1 MIRMF
6 AGAALVVAA
15 VFVNGYARPAHA
27 ADAAL
32 IAAAEKEGVVNFYS
46 SSDAVNLLRPL
57 SEAFTKKYPKVKVAL
72 ATGGAGDLILRIQNE
87 AKAGKL
93 LGDVI
98 TGGSAAATLRNGGL
112 VEPYRPESASAY
124 NAQYKEPGG
133 YWTATALLINVTAVN
148 TELVKLQDAPRTYA
162 DLLDPKWRG
171 KMIWTSA
178 PVQGGPWGLIYTV
191 LDTMG
196 EKDGMDYL
204 QKLSAQKIVNLPA
217 NARTVLDQV
226 ISGAYPVALMAQV
239 YDVVAAKKAGAPV
252 EWIKMEPIMAIVNT
266 VTLIKNS
273 PNQNAG
279 KLLIDFIA
287 SAEGQQIFKNSNNV
301 TVHPNV
307 APDHPSIRPDT
318 GGYKAIVQTPEQYA
332 EATAKL
338 NKIYADLFK

>member
-1 MIRMF
+1 MTRMF
-6 AGAALVVAA
+6 SGAALVAAA
-15 VFVNGYARPAHA
+15 VFATGLAPQARA
-27 ADAAL
+27 ADPAL

-72 ATGGAGDLILRIQNE
+72 ATGGAGELILRIQNE

-93 LGDVI
+93 LADVI
-98 TGGSAAATLRNGGL
+98 TGGSAAATLRSGGL

-148 TELVKLQDAPRTYA
+148 TELVKLQDAPKTYA

-196 EKDGMDYL
+196 EKIGR
-204 QKLSAQKIVNLPA
+204 AHV
-217 NARTVLDQV
+217 
-226 ISGAYPVALMAQV
+226 
-239 YDVVAAKKAGAPV
+239 
-252 EWIKMEPIMAIVNT
+252 
-266 VTLIKNS
+266 
-273 PNQNAG
+273 
-279 KLLIDFIA
+279 
-287 SAEGQQIFKNSNNV
+287 
-301 TVHPNV
+301 
-307 APDHPSIRPDT
+307 
-318 GGYKAIVQTPEQYA
+318 
-332 EATAKL
+332 
-338 NKIYADLFK
+338 